1 MPLPANTSSGRALLT
16 KPANILAQ
24 IRALALGLSSSARW
38 WLGDEATLTAWVD
51 RIGGVSAAAV
61 GSGLAF
67 GALGGRRA
75 IAFGGA
81 GYYTSA
87 AFAAG
92 AVAQPHTLIVVAQ
105 SSLSAPTGSMHIVD
119 GRDVSNRAAIY
130 QALTT
135 GRVGYGAGTVVTSTT
150 VLGTA
155 PVVVRATF
163 HSPSGSELRLNG
175 TQISTTDS
183 GANAWAGINIGVDRA
198 LNSPTMWQ
206 GTIATVLSLPGV
218 TAGNATAAQ
227 IEALLRTYYG
237 F

>member
-16 KPANILAQ
+16 RPANILAQ
-24 IRALALGLSSSARW
+24 IRALALSALASARW

-51 RIGGVSAAAV
+51 RIGGVSAAA
-61 GSGLAF
+61 GGAGLAF

-105 SSLSAPTGSMHIVD
+105 SNLSAPSGSMHMVD
-119 GRDVSNRAAIY
+119 GRDTSNRAAIY
-130 QALTT
+130 QAITT
-135 GRVGYGAGTVVTSTT
+135 GRVGYNAGAGVTSGTT
-150 VLGTA
+150 MGTSPA
-155 PVVVRATF
+155 VVRATF
-163 HSPSGSELRLNG
+163 NSPGGSELRLNG
-175 TQISTTDS
+175 TQISATDS
-183 GANAWAGINIGVDRA
+183 GANSWAGINIGVDRV